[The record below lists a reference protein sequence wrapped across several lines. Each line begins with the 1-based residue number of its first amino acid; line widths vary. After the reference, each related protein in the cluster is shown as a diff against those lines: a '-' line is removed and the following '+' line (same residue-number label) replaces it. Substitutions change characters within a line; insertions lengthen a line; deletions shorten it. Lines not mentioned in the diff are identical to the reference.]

1 MFTAFVLSGGAS
13 LGSVQVGMLQAIA
26 ERGILPDLLVGT
38 SAGALNATFLA
49 GRGFSAETV
58 GELAS
63 VWRSLRTW
71 RLFRPDAVR
80 TAGTLLGRGT
90 SIFSDRGLRDLLDRH
105 VKFALLEEAG
115 IPLQV
120 IATDLLTG
128 AEVVL
133 DRGPASKAVLASSAI
148 PGMLPPV
155 SWRERTLVDGGLAD
169 NTAISQ
175 AVRAGAERVY
185 VLPCGYPCALV
196 TPPRSA
202 LGILTQ
208 TMALLVHQ
216 RLLHDI
222 ALYAG
227 AVELIVLPPPCP
239 LSVNPVDFRHADEL
253 IRRAHEVSARFLDV
267 DDGHRDDPGAHIGIH
282 IHGAGGG

>member
-1 MFTAFVLSGGAS
+1 
-13 LGSVQVGMLQAIA
+13 
-26 ERGILPDLLVGT
+26 
-38 SAGALNATFLA
+38 
-49 GRGFSAETV
+49 
-58 GELAS
+58 
-63 VWRSLRTW
+63 
-71 RLFRPDAVR
+71 
-80 TAGTLLGRGT
+80 
-90 SIFSDRGLRDLLDRH
+90 
-105 VKFALLEEAG
+105 
-115 IPLQV
+115 
-120 IATDLLTG
+120 
-128 AEVVL
+128 
-133 DRGPASKAVLASSAI
+133 
-148 PGMLPPV
+148 V

-282 IHGAGGG
+282 LHGSGGG